1 MNADLQQTLTDKLLA
16 MADDEMILAH
26 RNSEWTGHAPILEE
40 DIAFSNIA
48 QDEMGH
54 AVIWYAML
62 ADLLGEDPETYP
74 DQLVFFR
81 DAAGYRNAQLV
92 ELPRGDWAFTI
103 VRQYLFDAAE
113 ILRLEELRHS
123 QYQPLAEAA
132 NKIRNEEFY
141 HYRHTHAWVQRLGL
155 GTTESHQRM
164 QRALED
170 IWPYTAQLFA
180 PLPDEARLVAV
191 NFVADPAELHSAWQN
206 LVIPTLEEADLI
218 APAEAVPVT
227 APRSHHTD
235 HLPALLAEMQ
245 EVARQVPHAEW

>member
-1 MNADLQQTLTDKLLA
+1 MDADLQQALSHKLLA
-16 MADDEMILAH
+16 LADDEIILAH

-48 QDEMGH
+48 QDEIGH
-54 AVIWYAML
+54 AVIWYTIL
-62 ADLLGEDPETYP
+62 ADLLGEDPDTYP

-81 DAAGYRNAQLV
+81 EAAEYRNAQLV
-92 ELPRGDWAFTI
+92 ELPKGDWAFTI
-103 VRQYLFDAAE
+103 LRQYLFDAVE
-113 ILRLEELRHS
+113 ILRLEELRQS

-155 GTTESHQRM
+155 GTPESHRRM
-164 QRALED
+164 QQALDD

-180 PLPDEARLVAV
+180 PLPDEALLVAAK
-191 NFVADPAELHSAWQN
+191 FVPDPADIHSAWRN
-206 LVIPTLEEADLI
+206 LVIPILAEADLI
-218 APAEAVPVT
+218 APVGAAPVT
-227 APRSHHTD
+227 GPRRQHTD

-245 EVARQVPHAEW
+245 EVARQVPHAAW